1 MSSKQLDSILSRVP
15 SATANT
21 TTPEV
26 SKTTYLSVPTPSI
39 PQPSQREPTDRI
51 VAEIPKILKE
61 EIRSYIKNN
70 VRETE
75 RTVLLRALKSIG
87 FSVEESWLVDN
98 RSKR

>member
-15 SATANT
+15 SATA
-21 TTPEV
+21 TTPPEAN
-26 SKTTYLSVPTPSI
+26 KTSYLTNSVPVLLQQ
-39 PQPSQREPTDRI
+39 PQKEPTDRI

-61 EIRSYIKNN
+61 EIRNYIRTNAK
-70 VRETE
+70 ETE
-75 RTVLLRALKSIG
+75 RTVLLKALKAIG